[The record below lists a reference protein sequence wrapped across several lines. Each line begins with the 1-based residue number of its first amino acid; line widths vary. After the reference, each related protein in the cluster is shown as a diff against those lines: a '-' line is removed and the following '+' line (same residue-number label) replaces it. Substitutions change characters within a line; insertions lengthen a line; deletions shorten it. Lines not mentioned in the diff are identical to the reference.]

1 MANIVVT
8 GASRGLGLE
17 FVKQLAKFSKSPKIF
32 ALCRDPQGAEKLQNL
47 ANGSPNVTIIKADMT
62 DFDRYNEVVSNIK
75 EQTDSGGINLLINN
89 AGMMLKDTLTSVKHK
104 SLIDSFELNAVAPLL
119 FTKALL
125 PLLKKADE
133 NALPL
138 KLGKSVVV
146 NISAHLGSIE
156 ENTTGGYM
164 SYRLSKSAL
173 NMVTKSTAMELK
185 ASNIFVMALHPGWVK
200 TDMGGEQAPLT
211 AEASV
216 NGMLTVISKADESHR
231 GCLFTNKGRK
241 IPW

>member
-17 FVKQLAKFSKSPKIF
+17 FVKQLAKFSKSPQVF
-32 ALCRDPQGAEKLQNL
+32 ALCRDPQGAEKLQSF
-47 ANGSPNVTIIKADMT
+47 ASGCQNVTIIKADMT
-62 DFDRYNEVVSNIK
+62 DFDGYKEIVSNI
-75 EQTDSGGINLLINN
+75 QQHSNSGGVNLLINN

-104 SLIDSFELNAVAPLL
+104 SLIDTFELNTVAPLL

-138 KLGKSVVV
+138 KVGKSVVL
-146 NISAHLGSIE
+146 NISAHLGSVE
-156 ENTTGGYM
+156 ENTNGGYL
-164 SYRLSKSAL
+164 SYRLSKAAL
-173 NMVTKSTAMELK
+173 NMVTKSAAMELK

-200 TDMGGEQAPLT
+200 TDMGGESAPLT

-216 NGMLTVISKADESHR
+216 NNMLTVLSKADESQR
-231 GCLFTNKGRK
+231 GCLFTNKGRR

>member
-17 FVKQLAKFSKSPKIF
+17 FVKQLAKFNKNPKIF
-32 ALCRDPQGAEKLQNL
+32 ALCRNPQGAEKLQNL
-47 ANGSPNVTIIKADMT
+47 ASACTNITILKADMT
-62 DFDRYNEVVSNIK
+62 NFDGYKEVVSNIQR
-75 EQTDSGGINLLINN
+75 ETETGGVNLLINN
-89 AGMMLKDTLTSVKHK
+89 AGMMLKDTLTSVKYK
-104 SLIDSFELNAVAPLL
+104 SIIGTFELNTVAPLL
-119 FTKALL
+119 FTQALL

-133 NALPL
+133 NALPM
-138 KLGKSVVV
+138 KVGKSVVL

-164 SYRLSKSAL
+164 SYRLSKAAL
-173 NMVTKSTAMELK
+173 NMVTKSAAMELK

-216 NGMLTVISKADESHR
+216 NGMLTVLSKADESYR